1 VFDQE
6 TRIGN
11 YWERIERGAFK
22 DALERDDVRALFNHD
37 DGQLLGRSSAGTLR
51 MHEDENG
58 LAVEIDLPNTQ
69 LGDDVLEL
77 VKRGDITGMSFGFVP
92 GEEDWETRS
101 GEQVRIHRSIGTLID
116 VSPVTFPAYPGTDVS
131 VRKAQ
136 PVMTE
141 SRAMSAEEIVAAL
154 EEIIAQAKDSE
165 TGEEAP
171 LTEEQ
176 AERYE
181 QLEKQLAAIQKSDEI
196 RSRHAAATQIERP
209 VVAHVE
215 NTEKSDEFRS
225 YLVTGE
231 KRGQTVGTPAAGGYT
246 VPETWANELLKVI
259 ETYGGL
265 AAHVRTI
272 STDSGNVMH
281 FPARELDQN
290 KAEIVAEGAGPVSG
304 ADLEFS
310 QKLMGAF
317 TYQSAGANGEPFR
330 VTRELLQDSAFNIE
344 GELKDVAGERIARA
358 LADDLVAGNG
368 TSAPEGITTST
379 GPAATFEDA
388 ELSYAELVAATHKID
403 PAYRRNAV
411 WVVNDATVEL
421 LEQMT
426 DANGRP
432 LLKGSHEGIAEGAG
446 LKLLGYPVIVD
457 QAFADF
463 EEASGNVFGVFG
475 DLKEGYMLR
484 NVKATEVL
492 TDPYTAMQT
501 REVLYTAFARFD
513 GKIRN
518 PYAFALLKND
528 AA

>member
-1 VFDQE
+1 
-6 TRIGN
+6 
-11 YWERIERGAFK
+11 
-22 DALERDDVRALFNHD
+22 
-37 DGQLLGRSSAGTLR
+37 
-51 MHEDENG
+51 
-58 LAVEIDLPNTQ
+58 
-69 LGDDVLEL
+69 
-77 VKRGDITGMSFGFVP
+77 
-92 GEEDWETRS
+92 
-101 GEQVRIHRSIGTLID
+101 
-116 VSPVTFPAYPGTDVS
+116 
-131 VRKAQ
+131 
-136 PVMTE
+136 
-141 SRAMSAEEIVAAL
+141 
-154 EEIIAQAKDSE
+154 
-165 TGEEAP
+165 
-171 LTEEQ
+171 
-176 AERYE
+176 
-181 QLEKQLAAIQKSDEI
+181 
-196 RSRHAAATQIERP
+196 
-209 VVAHVE
+209 
-215 NTEKSDEFRS
+215 
-225 YLVTGE
+225 
-231 KRGQTVGTPAAGGYT
+231 AAGGYT

-379 GPAATFEDA
+379 GPAATFAGA

-446 LKLLGYPVIVD
+446 LKLLGYPVVVD

-463 EEASGNVFGVFG
+463 EDASGNVFGVF
-475 DLKEGYMLR
+475 
-484 NVKATEVL
+484 
-492 TDPYTAMQT
+492 
-501 REVLYTAFARFD
+501 
-513 GKIRN
+513 
-518 PYAFALLKND
+518 
-528 AA
+528 